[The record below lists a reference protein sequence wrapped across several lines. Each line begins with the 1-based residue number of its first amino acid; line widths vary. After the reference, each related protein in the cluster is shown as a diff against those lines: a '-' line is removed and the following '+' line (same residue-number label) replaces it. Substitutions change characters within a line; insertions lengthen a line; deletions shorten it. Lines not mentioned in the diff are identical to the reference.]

1 MKPIRLFIIG
11 LSLVPAAHAHPT
23 SNYPDLPPFASVVTA
38 ISSHPSV
45 LAAKS
50 GIDYEQANKTRLR
63 TGAYETNVKVG
74 AQDRRDDANLR
85 NYNEWD
91 VLLERPFRLPRKA
104 TLDEQLG
111 QQGVEVAQYAL
122 GDAMYETGR
131 ALLRQ
136 WFAWLKARMQTVE
149 WLHQKDIAARQLDA
163 VRKRTRAGDAPRQE
177 LILAEAALA
186 QVDYSLS
193 QARMRETIAA
203 NELTQNFP
211 GVPLPARPVLLEP
224 QPVTQ
229 PLDYWR
235 GRILER
241 NYELAVARAEVKR
254 RQLLLT
260 RTQTDQTP
268 DPTVGVRYASE
279 RSGSERIVGLVF
291 SIPLPGAA
299 RYAASDGASA
309 QAEIAA
315 QREVSVL
322 RKISAEIASTY
333 TAATSAY
340 ESWSRARHA
349 ADGLKRSADLAWRAY
364 ELGES
369 NLAEVLAARRLA
381 IESNLTATVAQL
393 DAAESRY
400 RLMLNAHLLWPLD
413 TDADEQHDTGQT
425 ATPP

>member
-163 VRKRTRAGDAPRQE
+163 
-177 LILAEAALA
+177 
-186 QVDYSLS
+186 
-193 QARMRETIAA
+193 
-203 NELTQNFP
+203 
-211 GVPLPARPVLLEP
+211 
-224 QPVTQ
+224 
-229 PLDYWR
+229 
-235 GRILER
+235 
-241 NYELAVARAEVKR
+241 
-254 RQLLLT
+254 
-260 RTQTDQTP
+260 
-268 DPTVGVRYASE
+268 
-279 RSGSERIVGLVF
+279 
-291 SIPLPGAA
+291 
-299 RYAASDGASA
+299 
-309 QAEIAA
+309 
-315 QREVSVL
+315 
-322 RKISAEIASTY
+322 
-333 TAATSAY
+333 
-340 ESWSRARHA
+340 
-349 ADGLKRSADLAWRAY
+349 
-364 ELGES
+364 
-369 NLAEVLAARRLA
+369 
-381 IESNLTATVAQL
+381 
-393 DAAESRY
+393 
-400 RLMLNAHLLWPLD
+400 
-413 TDADEQHDTGQT
+413 
-425 ATPP
+425 